1 MTKTLMTL
9 LLMVVAATADAD
21 LISGKVVSVADG
33 DTITILDS
41 LKKQHKIRLAGID
54 APEKTQAFGNVSKRS
69 LSELV
74 YGKQVDVEWSKKDRY
89 GRTLGRVII
98 GTLDVNLEQ
107 IRRGMAWFYIKYQNE
122 QTAQDRLDY
131 AGAQDYAQQAGLG
144 LWSNYNPTPP
154 WDYRKQGY

>member
-74 YGKQVDVEWSKKDRY
+74 YGKQVDVEWSKRDRY
-89 GRTLGRVII
+89 GRTVGKVII
-98 GTLDVNLEQ
+98 GTVDVNFEQ
-107 IRRGMAWFYIKYQNE
+107 IGRGMAWFYIKYQNE
-122 QTAQDRLDY
+122 LKPQDRLDY
-131 AGAQDYAQQAGLG
+131 AGAQDSAQQAGLG
-144 LWSNYNPTPP
+144 LWSDNNSIPP
-154 WDYRKQGY
+154 WDYRKQKY

>member
-9 LLMVVAATADAD
+9 LLMVVTATAYAD

-89 GRTLGRVII
+89 GRTLGKVII
-98 GTLDVNLEQ
+98 GTVDVNFEQ

-122 QTAQDRLDY
+122 LKPQDRLDY
-131 AGAQDYAQQAGLG
+131 AGAQDSAQQAGLG
-144 LWSNYNPTPP
+144 LWSDNNSIPP
-154 WDYRKQGY
+154 WDYRKQKY

>member
-1 MTKTLMTL
+1 MTKAVIAFLMI
-9 LLMVVAATADAD
+9 VFAATACAEM
-21 LISGKVVSVADG
+21 IIGRVVLVSDG
-33 DTITILDS
+33 DTITVLDN
-41 LKKQHKIRLAGID
+41 LNTQHKIRLAGID